1 VNSSFGAL
9 LAAIGFVA
17 ACAIVGCDGITRVSD
32 LATAS
37 ENADFVFRG
46 DVTDEQGRPMKG
58 VLLTQKVSSI
68 VRNTNEQRLQRV
80 EGKYAVKERGR
91 ELRLTFSREG
101 FHDLTCV
108 FRSDLPGLVKT
119 NYGFWEVQREFPI
132 VMVQR
137 NRRASTLEYARI
149 NIDIS
154 AYPRTQ
160 AVVLQ
165 RLADKYVFPVIDADV
180 SKINS
185 LPPGCL
191 YVTFDE
197 AVESLSLNVSGM
209 GGDYGLVRI
218 VPQLGYPPLEVS
230 DIAPEGQYLQRLT
243 FDEKRLWRLRDAEAI
258 AIPDVAEYF
267 FFRAGKHYGKGTFA
281 WGAGGQVEFQLW
293 IQTVAED
300 RNVCSHK

>member
-1 VNSSFGAL
+1 VSFKLAIVL
-9 LAAIGFVA
+9 VVACTLAA
-17 ACAIVGCDGITRVSD
+17 CDGVARISD

-46 DVTDEQGRPMKG
+46 NVTDEQGRPMKG
-58 VLLTQKVSSI
+58 VLLTQKLRSI
-68 VRNTNEQRLQRV
+68 VRNTNEQRLRRV
-80 EGKYAVKERGR
+80 DGKYEVKERGR

-101 FHDLTCV
+101 FHDLNCV
-108 FRSDLPGLVKT
+108 FRSDLPGFVKT
-119 NYGFWEVQREFPI
+119 NYGVWEIQHEFPI

-149 NIDIS
+149 NIDCS
-154 AYPRTQ
+154 DYPRTQ

-180 SKINS
+180 AKINS

-197 AVESLSLNVSGM
+197 ALENLSLNVSGM
-209 GGDYGLVRI
+209 GGENGLVRI
-218 VPQLGYPPLEVS
+218 VPKLGYPPLQVS
-230 DIAPEGQYLQRLT
+230 DVAPEGHYLQRLT
-243 FDEKRLWRLRDAEAI
+243 FDQKRLGRLRDAEAI

-281 WGAGGQVEFQLW
+281 WGEGGQVEFQLW
-293 IQTVAED
+293 IQTVSND
-300 RNVCSHK
+300 RNVCSHN